1 MRPTLLDD
9 LTQLCQQAGAAAD
22 QLCSQEAHD
31 DPLTAVLRQSIAL
44 RDQGFDALSLQLL
57 DQAQSAGISSGWMD
71 DNRARSLIRL
81 GRIEPGAAMG
91 VVFTAMFA
99 GGVLLLEQSDT
110 SSVHLDVE
118 HALYGNLES
127 LIWLDA
133 VGWSSLWD
141 IEALR
146 GLPPELPRM
155 ALTLAFVSV
164 LTWVCWRPL
173 KLSTFDEGFART
185 MGLPVGAIGLA
196 LVVVA
201 AIAAVAAFDAVGSII
216 VIAMFICPPAAAR
229 MMTNGLEAQ
238 VAWSILFAVIS
249 AVLGYVLAG
258 YGPLWLGFDDAVS
271 AAGMIAT
278 VSGVILALAAMFG
291 PCRHRSEKP
300 RQCRK
305 EPAGTVSNGD
315 RPGDGSRVRLH
326 RPAAETIRLCARE

>member
-1 MRPTLLDD
+1 MGAEFVVLSLPPILIGICAAVACAIPGNFLLLRRQALIGDAISHVV
-9 LTQLCQQAGAAAD
+9 LPGIVVAFLVTGVVAAWPMMLGAGAASLVAVG
-22 QLCSQEAHD
+22 LIEAI
-31 DPLTAVLRQSIAL
+31 R
-44 RDQGFDALSLQLL
+44 
-57 DQAQSAGISSGWMD
+57 
-71 DNRARSLIRL
+71 RL
-81 GRIEPGAAMG
+81 GGIEPGAAMG

-133 VGWSSLWD
+133 LGWSSLLD

-155 ALTLAFVSV
+155 ALTLALVSV
-164 LTWVCWRPL
+164 LTWVFWRPL

-185 MGLPVGAIGLA
+185 MGLPVTLIGLG

-238 VAWSILFAVIS
+238 LGWSVLFAVIS
-249 AVLGYVLAG
+249 AVVGYVLAG

-278 VSGVILALAAMFG
+278 VSGVILALAAAFG
-291 PCRHRSEKP
+291 PCRQRGGA
-300 RQCRK
+300 RA
-305 EPAGTVSNGD
+305 EPV
-315 RPGDGSRVRLH
+315 
-326 RPAAETIRLCARE
+326 